1 MYVGNMYVMVDKL
14 ETGVPNEQSWV
25 GPYGNFT
32 KVGNFEFRGIVN
44 SNWQVRMLKCC

>member
-32 KVGNFEFRGIVN
+32 KVGIFEFRMAGQNVE
-44 SNWQVRMLKCC
+44 VLLK